1 MASFLFNRAAELML
15 KQDLDVE
22 TVTLDVK
29 IVMSNTT
36 CDTERDKLTLSGF
49 TTIDECDGSGY
60 ADLTLASKTVTR
72 DDTNN
77 RVEFDAAN
85 ITYPTLGVGARDSVG
100 LLIYEDKGGGDA
112 TSVPLAYVEFPT
124 AETHDGSDFPI
135 QWNATLGVFYNSL

>member
-60 ADLTLASKTVTR
+60 A
-72 DDTNN
+72 
-77 RVEFDAAN
+77 
-85 ITYPTLGVGARDSVG
+85 GHARRHQQ
-100 LLIYEDKGGGDA
+100 
-112 TSVPLAYVEFPT
+112 PR
-124 AETHDGSDFPI
+124 
-135 QWNATLGVFYNSL
+135 